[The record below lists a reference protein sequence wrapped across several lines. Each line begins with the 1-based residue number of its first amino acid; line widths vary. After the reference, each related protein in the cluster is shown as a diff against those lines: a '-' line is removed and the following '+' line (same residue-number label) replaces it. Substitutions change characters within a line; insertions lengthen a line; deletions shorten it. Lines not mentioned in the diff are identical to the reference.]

1 MYKLLFRGLVR
12 MKNLLL
18 LLLSFLIIYSIYFD
32 ISVGALPYPDT
43 QKVEAVAKPKLPKL
57 PKSSIPYFEVKVEP
71 GDTLITIVEH
81 QMKKPLPVS
90 ITRLIHDFEAL
101 NPDQSAEKIQIGK
114 NYRFPDYK

>member
-1 MYKLLFRGLVR
+1 

-32 ISVGALPYPDT
+32 LSVGTLPLPHSST
-43 QKVEAVAKPKLPKL
+43 AKVDAVAKPET
-57 PKSSIPYFEVKVEP
+57 KSKIPYFEFKVEP

-81 QMKKPLPVS
+81 QIKKSLPVS

-101 NPDQSAEKIQIGK
+101 NPGHSAEKIQIGTS
-114 NYRFPDYK
+114 YRFPDYSK

>member
-1 MYKLLFRGLVR
+1 

-18 LLLSFLIIYSIYFD
+18 TLISFLILYSIYFD
-32 ISVGALPYPDT
+32 LSVGTLPLPSKGSV
-43 QKVEAVAKPKLPKL
+43 KVEAVAK

-81 QMKKPLPVS
+81 QIKKPLPVS
-90 ITRLIHDFEAL
+90 ITRLIHDFENL

-114 NYRFPDYK
+114 NYHFPDYQK